1 MEPII
6 RRPTPARWPAKSP
19 VPPSRNSGNRQFQKE
34 QDRNRNRLSNAAK
47 VALILF
53 GVAPGMHKRVHVHI
67 DENTEEEKARGENF
81 K

>member
-1 MEPII
+1 MAGQITGSSVTKQWQ
-6 RRPTPARWPAKSP
+6 PTISKRT
-19 VPPSRNSGNRQFQKE
+19 GQE
-34 QDRNRNRLSNAAK
+34 QNRLSNAAK